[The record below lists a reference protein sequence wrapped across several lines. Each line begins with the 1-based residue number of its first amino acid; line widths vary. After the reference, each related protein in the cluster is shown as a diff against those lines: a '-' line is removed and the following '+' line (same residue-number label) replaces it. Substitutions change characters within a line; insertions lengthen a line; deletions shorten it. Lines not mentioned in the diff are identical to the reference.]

1 MNALKTTTISLYTT
15 QDFNF
20 WHTVNSHGWC
30 SLLPF
35 SIDKEQRS
43 INRLL
48 TLDDNSLAYCR
59 IKCGSNSSLNIQV
72 SYPGKLSTSQCSDIK
87 HQIASCLRLTE
98 DYSKFYREVKRYPRY
113 RWIGKIKAGRML
125 RAPSVFEDIVKMICT
140 TNCSWS
146 LTEIMIENLVGE
158 LGRTFNNSQKSFPSP
173 EILAGITE
181 QFLRKTVRAGYRSPF
196 LLEFAENAANGKF
209 YVESWRSSE
218 LSTDVLFKNLRSI
231 KGVGDYSAANILKL
245 LGRYDYL
252 GLDSWVRSKYYKL
265 YHSGRKVT
273 DRTIELKYKLYGK
286 WRGLF
291 FWMEMTKDWYFH
303 KSPF

>member
-1 MNALKTTTISLYTT
+1 
-15 QDFNF
+15 
-20 WHTVNSHGWC
+20 
-30 SLLPF
+30 
-35 SIDKEQRS
+35 
-43 INRLL
+43 
-48 TLDDNSLAYCR
+48 
-59 IKCGSNSSLNIQV
+59 
-72 SYPGKLSTSQCSDIK
+72 
-87 HQIASCLRLTE
+87 
-98 DYSKFYREVKRYPRY
+98 
-113 RWIGKIKAGRML
+113 ML

-231 KGVGDYSAANILKL
+231 KGVGEYSAANILKL

-252 GLDSWVRSKYYKL
+252 GLDSWVRSNYYEL

-273 DRTIELKYKLYGK
+273 DRTIELKYKPYGK
-286 WRGLF
+286 WHGLF